1 MIKLDGEQLADIERR
16 AQAVAD
22 KIYRACV
29 QRNLSAPERDYL
41 WSTAFRCQ
49 GILELA
55 DALKNN
61 QVDEMLSTLEE
72 DAEEIL

>member
-1 MIKLDGEQLADIERR
+1 MIELDGERLADIERR

-29 QRNLSAPERDYL
+29 RKKHGTYERDYL

-61 QVDEMLSTLEE
+61 QVDEMLSTLED